1 MGGRSLIIQ
10 ELVEWC
16 GFTPEYAVEVV
27 SRYSE
32 IVNKGGRNVTVI
44 GTCNRL
50 VRLERKRLSVPDDAD
65 FPQEFLR

>member
-1 MGGRSLIIQ
+1 MGGRRLVIQ

-16 GFTPEYAVEVV
+16 GFTPEYAVEIV

-32 IVNKGGRNVTVI
+32 IINKGGRNVTVI